1 MPGSGSEGRADAGR
15 HRVTVDEGIAPPV
28 SASEPCMRV
37 STSHGS
43 SVIRPW
49 SWAPLRAGDLHVG
62 ASPSRVIQTS
72 LDGVL
77 TASAALLVPLTDRSP
92 SPRQPIHERSPRP
105 WLLGESP
112 PVAHPVDTSSSLR
125 AIRDDAVPHLRLL
138 LTVGP
143 HAAPGVSGV
152 SLSRLQNRSALI
164 LALLAVANHPRRL
177 LPRHDDSAMGS
188 AAACPSSARLDGIP
202 GRMPRDRH

>member
-1 MPGSGSEGRADAGR
+1 
-15 HRVTVDEGIAPPV
+15 
-28 SASEPCMRV
+28 MRV

-143 HAAPGVSGV
+143 HASPGVSAV
-152 SLSRLQNRSALI
+152 SLSRLQTRSGL
-164 LALLAVANHPRRL
+164 LLACWPSPIIRVGYAHLTTIPPWVQPQLVPLQLGSTGFPVGCRVTAIEPRFG
-177 LPRHDDSAMGS
+177 A
-188 AAACPSSARLDGIP
+188 
-202 GRMPRDRH
+202 